1 MGAQVL
7 EETVTDNETKV
18 AAKASTV
25 LVEKRDG
32 RVVDFDP
39 INIISAVKSAFGD
52 LNKEVGPEE
61 DAMIRGFA
69 NQVEGE
75 IKGRYTGPAKIED
88 IQNLVEHALIDAHL
102 YDVARAY
109 TNYRLDKDIQRAK
122 ATDVNEAVARF
133 INHDPTL
140 IHENANKD
148 SNVYSTQRDL
158 LAGAVSKA
166 AAFNMLPPAVS
177 NAHMKATFTSTM
189 PTIRRSL
196 PSPTAP
202 CRTSGTCWPMAS
214 LLATLRW
221 LPRSPS
227 PLRPPRLPRS

>member
-109 TNYRLDKDIQRAK
+109 T
-122 ATDVNEAVARF
+122 
-133 INHDPTL
+133 
-140 IHENANKD
+140 
-148 SNVYSTQRDL
+148 
-158 LAGAVSKA
+158 
-166 AAFNMLPPAVS
+166 
-177 NAHMKATFTSTM
+177 TST
-189 PTIRRSL
+189 P
-196 PSPTAP
+196 PSVI
-202 CRTSGTCWPMAS
+202 CWPV
-214 LLATLRW
+214 
-221 LPRSPS
+221 PCP
-227 PLRPPRLPRS
+227 RPPRSTCCRRRCPTPT

>member
-88 IQNLVEHALIDAHL
+88 IQNLVEHALIDATCTMWL
-102 YDVARAY
+102 A
-109 TNYRLDKDIQRAK
+109 
-122 ATDVNEAVARF
+122 
-133 INHDPTL
+133 PTP
-140 IHENANKD
+140 IT
-148 SNVYSTQRDL
+148 VSTKTFSVPRPLMSTRPL
-158 LAGAVSKA
+158 LA
-166 AAFNMLPPAVS
+166 
-177 NAHMKATFTSTM
+177 
-189 PTIRRSL
+189 SL
-196 PSPTAP
+196 IMT
-202 CRTSGTCWPMAS
+202 
-214 LLATLRW
+214 
-221 LPRSPS
+221 
-227 PLRPPRLPRS
+227 RP

>member
-69 NQVEGE
+69 DQVEGE
-75 IKGRYTGPAKIED
+75 IKERYTGPAKIED
-88 IQNLVEHALIDAHL
+88 IQNLVEHALIDASPSGRW
-102 YDVARAY
+102 DEPPARSRGSSARAPGPV
-109 TNYRLDKDIQRAK
+109 RRADRRRRT
-122 ATDVNEAVARF
+122 A
-133 INHDPTL
+133 
-140 IHENANKD
+140 
-148 SNVYSTQRDL
+148 
-158 LAGAVSKA
+158 SKE
-166 AAFNMLPPAVS
+166 
-177 NAHMKATFTSTM
+177 
-189 PTIRRSL
+189 
-196 PSPTAP
+196 
-202 CRTSGTCWPMAS
+202 
-214 LLATLRW
+214 
-221 LPRSPS
+221 
-227 PLRPPRLPRS
+227 

>member
-166 AAFNMLPPAVS
+166 AG
-177 NAHMKATFTSTM
+177 FTSPM

>member
-1 MGAQVL
+1 MW
-7 EETVTDNETKV
+7 
-18 AAKASTV
+18 STST
-25 LVEKRDG
+25 
-32 RVVDFDP
+32 P

-148 SNVYSTQRDL
+148 SNVYS
-158 LAGAVSKA
+158 
-166 AAFNMLPPAVS
+166 
-177 NAHMKATFTSTM
+177 
-189 PTIRRSL
+189 
-196 PSPTAP
+196 PSVI
-202 CRTSGTCWPMAS
+202 CWPV
-214 LLATLRW
+214 
-221 LPRSPS
+221 PCP
-227 PLRPPRLPRS
+227 RPPRSTCCRRRCPTPT

>member
-75 IKGRYTGPAKIED
+75 IKGRYAGPAKIED
-88 IQNLVEHALIDAHL
+88 IQNLVEHALIDA
-102 YDVARAY
+102 
-109 TNYRLDKDIQRAK
+109 
-122 ATDVNEAVARF
+122 
-133 INHDPTL
+133 PTP
-140 IHENANKD
+140 IT
-148 SNVYSTQRDL
+148 VSTKTFSVPRPLMSTRPL
-158 LAGAVSKA
+158 LA
-166 AAFNMLPPAVS
+166 
-177 NAHMKATFTSTM
+177 
-189 PTIRRSL
+189 SL
-196 PSPTAP
+196 IMT
-202 CRTSGTCWPMAS
+202 
-214 LLATLRW
+214 
-221 LPRSPS
+221 
-227 PLRPPRLPRS
+227 RP

>member
-75 IKGRYTGPAKIED
+75 IKGRYTGPAKISWSTPS
-88 IQNLVEHALIDAHL
+88 L
-102 YDVARAY
+102 
-109 TNYRLDKDIQRAK
+109 T
-122 ATDVNEAVARF
+122 
-133 INHDPTL
+133 PTCTMWL
-140 IHENANKD
+140 APTPIT
-148 SNVYSTQRDL
+148 VSTKTFSVPRPLMSTRPL
-158 LAGAVSKA
+158 LA
-166 AAFNMLPPAVS
+166 
-177 NAHMKATFTSTM
+177 
-189 PTIRRSL
+189 SL
-196 PSPTAP
+196 IMT
-202 CRTSGTCWPMAS
+202 
-214 LLATLRW
+214 
-221 LPRSPS
+221 
-227 PLRPPRLPRS
+227 RP

>member
-75 IKGRYTGPAKIED
+75 IKERYTGPAKIED

-102 YDVARAY
+102 YDVAR
-109 TNYRLDKDIQRAK
+109 
-122 ATDVNEAVARF
+122 
-133 INHDPTL
+133 PTPTT
-140 IHENANKD
+140 
-148 SNVYSTQRDL
+148 VSTKTFSVPRPLMSTRPL
-158 LAGAVSKA
+158 LA
-166 AAFNMLPPAVS
+166 
-177 NAHMKATFTSTM
+177 
-189 PTIRRSL
+189 SL
-196 PSPTAP
+196 IMT
-202 CRTSGTCWPMAS
+202 
-214 LLATLRW
+214 
-221 LPRSPS
+221 
-227 PLRPPRLPRS
+227 RP

>member
-88 IQNLVEHALIDAHL
+88 IQNLVEHASL
-102 YDVARAY
+102 
-109 TNYRLDKDIQRAK
+109 T
-122 ATDVNEAVARF
+122 
-133 INHDPTL
+133 PTCTMWL
-140 IHENANKD
+140 APTPIT
-148 SNVYSTQRDL
+148 VSTKTFSVPRPLMSTRPL
-158 LAGAVSKA
+158 LA
-166 AAFNMLPPAVS
+166 
-177 NAHMKATFTSTM
+177 
-189 PTIRRSL
+189 SL
-196 PSPTAP
+196 IMT
-202 CRTSGTCWPMAS
+202 
-214 LLATLRW
+214 
-221 LPRSPS
+221 
-227 PLRPPRLPRS
+227 RP